1 MLAEMYI
8 NALGALKAQSEG
20 RSNDVKRLAQGC
32 EVEAG
37 HIYRIMHAHN
47 TNIVEM
53 NEELLERFMAE
64 EIASGSPYPS
74 PDRDGLQF
82 VDLEQDVEV
91 YPCIMRGCVTSPID
105 NESYTLA
112 AHEAIAM
119 LALLRRMGK
128 INLIADTIQSL
139 VERKDGTRLQTAF
152 PDLIDVKKCI
162 QAGLDLPDG
171 LLTKINQWESLGA
184 TEINFD
190 FVELNG

>member
-119 LALLRRMGK
+119 LALLRRMKLWQPIANLEAVRDASFCRCCVFLGFGSRFFGFLK
-128 INLIADTIQSL
+128 IK
-139 VERKDGTRLQTAF
+139 EG
-152 PDLIDVKKCI
+152 C
-162 QAGLDLPDG
+162 
-171 LLTKINQWESLGA
+171 
-184 TEINFD
+184 
-190 FVELNG
+190 